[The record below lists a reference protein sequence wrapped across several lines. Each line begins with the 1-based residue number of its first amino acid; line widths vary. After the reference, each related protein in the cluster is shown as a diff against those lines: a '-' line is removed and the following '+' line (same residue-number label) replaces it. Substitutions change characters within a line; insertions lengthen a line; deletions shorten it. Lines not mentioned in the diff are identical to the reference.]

1 MYNNLIIKVMKSI
14 YVITAVLATT
24 VIFSSCAKD
33 EMDQTINSDLKSAN
47 VYGVTATHVFTK
59 SVDDLT
65 TADIA
70 GLMQMRE
77 EEKMARD
84 VYDFFYET
92 YGTQVFDQI
101 SNSENRHM
109 ESVLSLINHFGL
121 TDPATTEAGV
131 FTNSEIQTLYNQLTA
146 AGSSVELALSTG
158 AFIEEYDIADLKT
171 LLAETK
177 NADIIMVYTNLEK
190 GSENHLRAFATTLL
204 NYGVTYEPQILTSE
218 VYAEILLST
227 NSQGKGNKRKEKQ
240 GNAGI
245 GAGNSTPI
253 DVNGDGICDVTGLPI
268 TQNQGNATQSNSN
281 GGKGNGRNGNG
292 NKR

>member
-1 MYNNLIIKVMKSI
+1 M
-14 YVITAVLATT
+14 

-33 EMDQTINSDLKSAN
+33 EMDQTFNSDLKSAN
-47 VYGVTATHVFTK
+47 VYGVTTTHVFTT

-101 SNSENRHM
+101 SNSENKHM
-109 ESVLSLINHFGL
+109 ESVLSLINYFGL

-146 AGSSVELALSTG
+146 AGSNVELALSTG
-158 AFIEEYDIADLKT
+158 AFIEEYDIADLKK
-171 LLAETK
+171 LLAETQ
-177 NADIIMVYTNLEK
+177 NADITLVYTNLEK
-190 GSENHLRAFATTLL
+190 GSENHLRAFSTTLL

-218 VYAEILLST
+218 VYVAILSGT
-227 NSQGKGNKRKEKQ
+227 NGQGRGNKGKGNQ
-240 GNAGI
+240 GNGGTNSGI
-245 GAGNSTPI
+245 GTPI
-253 DVNGDGICDVTGLPI
+253 DANGDGICDVTGLTI
-268 TQNQGNATQSNSN
+268 AQNQGNTGQSNNN
-281 GGKGNGRNGNG
+281 GGKGKGGN
-292 NKR
+292 R

>member
-1 MYNNLIIKVMKSI
+1 MKSI
-14 YVITAVLATT
+14 FVITAVFAAT

-33 EMDQTINSDLKSAN
+33 EIDQTINDNLKSAN
-47 VYGVTATHVFTK
+47 VYGVTTTHVFTT

-65 TADIA
+65 TADIS

-101 SNSENRHM
+101 SNSEKRHM

-121 TDPATTEAGV
+121 TDPATDEAGV
-131 FTNSEIQTLYNQLTA
+131 FTNPDIQALYNQLTA

-158 AFIEEYDIADLKT
+158 AFIEEYDIADLQK
-171 LLAETK
+171 LLSETK
-177 NADIIMVYTNLEK
+177 NADIIMVYSNLEK
-190 GSENHLRAFATTLL
+190 GSENHLSAFATTLL
-204 NYGVTYEPQILTSE
+204 NFGVTYEPQILTSE
-218 VYAEILLST
+218 VYTEILSGT
-227 NSQGKGNKRKEKQ
+227 NGQGKGNRGKGNQ

-253 DVNGDGICDVTGLPI
+253 DANGDGICDVTGLPI

-281 GGKGNGRNGNG
+281 SENGNGRNGNG